1 MWHPFYCMDVKCGVM
16 KIPISLKKYIQSSVN
31 SSLVYQ
37 NFPIICLGRYPLSIT
52 IKHIKQRMI
61 CYWTRILKSN
71 QHQLNK
77 VMYDILYNL
86 HCKDIHS
93 SGWIKCINTIF
104 QNNGMSYIWATHDF
118 KVDSNNV
125 HKCECDQFKQL
136 WHSRITCDAIDSNN
150 MMYKTFKYSHGK
162 EKYTEILPEH
172 FKKALFQFRMGT
184 HTLPVNNSKH
194 FMYLELIDIVQIVTN
209 LSWVMRFTFYMNVE
223 S

>member
-1 MWHPFYCMDVKCGVM
+1 MWGYENTDIIEKVHTKFCKFIFGVSKFSHNM
-16 KIPISLKKYIQSSVN
+16 PIYGE
-31 SSLVYQ
+31 
-37 NFPIICLGRYPLSIT
+37 LGRYPLSIT
-52 IKHIKQRMI
+52 IKQRMI

-71 QHQLNK
+71 QHKLNK

-86 HCKDIHS
+86 HCKDTHS

-104 QNNGMSYIWATHDF
+104 QNNGMSYIWATQDF

-125 HKCECDQFKQL
+125 HRCECDQFKQL

-172 FKKALFQFRMGT
+172 FKKALLYSNSEWGRTNCQSIT
-184 HTLPVNNSKH
+184 VNTL
-194 FMYLELIDIVQIVTN
+194 MYLELIDIVQIVTN
-209 LSWVMRFTFYMNVE
+209 LSWVMRFTFYMNVQ